1 MLSTLRTAC
10 VRLCSQFLFF
20 QCDYLCIA
28 EKKKNVDVG
37 EAMVNT
43 LQNTKYSIDEKL
55 DQSFIQLFRGTTPVS
70 LGAEDDEESES
81 DEEEAEDSDEEEDET
96 SDEEQPG
103 NTQENRPPGV
113 ADYADNSDSGEKVG
127 RLDKAGASTP
137 NSRKLTSK
145 KVSSKTLNLPKTGP
159 SEVREF
165 EGGRMRRRAVFEDD
179 GDTTVATIDTEDAKS
194 AEAGDASEDLGT
206 MASDPV

>member
-1 MLSTLRTAC
+1 M
-10 VRLCSQFLFF
+10 
-20 QCDYLCIA
+20 
-28 EKKKNVDVG
+28 DVG

-70 LGAEDDEESES
+70 LGAEDHEESES
-81 DEEEAEDSDEEEDET
+81 DEEEEAEDSDEEEDET

-113 ADYADNSDSGEKVG
+113 ADYADNSVSGEEVG
-127 RLDKAGASTP
+127 SLVKAGASTP
-137 NSRKLTSK
+137 NSRKLTLK
-145 KVSSKTLNLPKTGP
+145 KMSSKTPNLPKSGP

-165 EGGRMRRRAVFEDD
+165 EGGRMRRRAVFEDE
-179 GDTTVATIDTEDAKS
+179 GDAAVATIDTEDAKS
-194 AEAGDASEDLGT
+194 AESSDASEDSDT
-206 MASDPV
+206 VASDPV